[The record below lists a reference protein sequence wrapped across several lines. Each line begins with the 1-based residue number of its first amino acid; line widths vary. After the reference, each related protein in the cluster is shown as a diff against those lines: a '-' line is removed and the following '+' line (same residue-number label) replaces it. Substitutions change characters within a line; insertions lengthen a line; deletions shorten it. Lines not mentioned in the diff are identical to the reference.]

1 MNIVIPKPRNLWSMK
16 KISISRMGL
25 ATACKAA
32 VEGFTSSS
40 DSKERRNAYVDFIS
54 FLLAFLLAMVI
65 LGFVGKLLWNDVIVE
80 IISVAKPAR
89 SVWHIIGLL
98 LFVSL
103 INP

>member
-1 MNIVIPKPRNLWSMK
+1 MK
-16 KISISRMGL
+16 KISSSRMGL

-32 VEGFTSSS
+32 VEGFTASS

-54 FLLAFLLAMVI
+54 FLLAFLIAMII

-98 LFVSL
+98 LFVNL

>member
-1 MNIVIPKPRNLWSMK
+1 
-16 KISISRMGL
+16 MGL

-32 VEGFTSSS
+32 VEGFIGSS

-54 FLLAFLLAMVI
+54 FLLSFLLAIVI
-65 LGFVGKLLWNDVIVE
+65 LGFIGKLLWNEVVVE
-80 IISVAKPAR
+80 LISVVKPAR

-103 INP
+103 IHP